1 MPLIVG
7 ICLVIIVAASVYMII
22 DVLTAP
28 NYCSR
33 HERVYHGDN
42 CPDCEREWRDA
53 ERVSDF

>member
-33 HERVYHGDN
+33 HEL
-42 CPDCEREWRDA
+42 
-53 ERVSDF
+53 